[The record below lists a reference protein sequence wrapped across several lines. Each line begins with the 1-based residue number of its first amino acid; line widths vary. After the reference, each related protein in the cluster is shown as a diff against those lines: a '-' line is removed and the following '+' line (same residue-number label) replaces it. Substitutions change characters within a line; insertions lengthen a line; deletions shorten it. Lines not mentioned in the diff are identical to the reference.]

1 MSKTNQISL
10 TIFAITA
17 SYALFRYS
25 FTSDLSFW
33 QSPLYLLNK
42 IMAYSA
48 LIHLGL
54 IVFSDKLFTDFFDTD
69 EKNFKNSFISI
80 GIFTL
85 SIHLIISLILLYF
98 NQLTHLITPDN
109 KLNDYAKLSLLFGS
123 LNLGIFILVLSK
135 KIKSINL
142 VQNIFFWIFLSLHLL
157 YGGISSWIVFKD
169 WHWYMP
175 PISFLAFID
184 AITIVIVIIFQI
196 SFRKSEK

>member
-98 NQLTHLITPDN
+98 NQL
-109 KLNDYAKLSLLFGS
+109 
-123 LNLGIFILVLSK
+123 
-135 KIKSINL
+135 
-142 VQNIFFWIFLSLHLL
+142 
-157 YGGISSWIVFKD
+157 
-169 WHWYMP
+169 
-175 PISFLAFID
+175 
-184 AITIVIVIIFQI
+184 
-196 SFRKSEK
+196 